1 MKVLVTGGN
10 GFIGRMVVREL
21 VGRGIEVVSYDIV
34 HPVEQ
39 LKGVTYITGTII
51 DEFTMGRYLK
61 GCDAAFHLAAVL
73 GVKRTTVE
81 LLKCLT
87 INIQGTLKI
96 LEACVMN
103 KVPYIMIIS
112 SSEIFGDLNRTKV
125 TEDSPFNPKSAY
137 AISKLVAEKYVEGF
151 RKEYGL
157 DYNIVRFFNVYG
169 PGQVAEFVV
178 PRFIKMVQNGMAPQV
193 YGDGGQ
199 IRAFCHIKDAS
210 RAIVDVFLNRS
221 AKNQAF
227 NIGSDLEPITMLKLA
242 EKVLRIM
249 DSDLKPEL
257 IPFSKSDR
265 ESSREIYYR
274 VPDISKA
281 RRVIGYEP
289 RIKIDDGIKD
299 VVESN
304 NIPDSWAEPLI
315 VRA

>member
-1 MKVLVTGGN
+1 
-10 GFIGRMVVREL
+10 
-21 VGRGIEVVSYDIV
+21 
-34 HPVEQ
+34 
-39 LKGVTYITGTII
+39 
-51 DEFTMGRYLK
+51 
-61 GCDAAFHLAAVL
+61 
-73 GVKRTTVE
+73 
-81 LLKCLT
+81 
-87 INIQGTLKI
+87 
-96 LEACVMN
+96 
-103 KVPYIMIIS
+103 MIIS